1 MRNRKSI
8 ILTPRGEMVCALA
21 FMLLVF
27 LAAGFCG
34 YIETMP

>member
-1 MRNRKSI
+1 MKNRKPI
-8 ILTPRGEMVCALA
+8 VLTPRGEMVCAIA
-21 FMLLVF
+21 FLIFVF